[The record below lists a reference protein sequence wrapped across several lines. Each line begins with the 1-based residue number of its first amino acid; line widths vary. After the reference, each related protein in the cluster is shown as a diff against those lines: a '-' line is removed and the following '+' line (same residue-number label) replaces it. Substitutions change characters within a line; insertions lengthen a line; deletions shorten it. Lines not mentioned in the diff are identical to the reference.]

1 MSNTVLQS
9 IFIRL
14 TAKTKNQF
22 AQGMNTAFSKWFFEQ
37 WHAIKVSEK
46 KKFSSGGMKCE
57 DNRMS

>member
-22 AQGMNTAFSKWFFEQ
+22 ARGMNTAFSKWFFEQ
-37 WHAIKVSEK
+37 WHAIKVLEK
-46 KKFSSGGMKCE
+46 KKASSDRMKFKE
-57 DNRMS
+57 NSIP